1 MEEEIKPVKS
11 NPKKIRSSSKTNALG
26 EIGNTDKQ
34 TALQNLKASEL
45 QFRRL
50 FESAQDGIL
59 ILDGTSG
66 LIIEANQFI
75 IDMLGY
81 SRKELVGRS
90 LWEIG
95 AFLDIKRS
103 KKAFKEL
110 QKKRYIRYEDLPLE
124 SKDGRRREVEF
135 VSNVYPVNDH
145 KIIQC
150 NIRDISARKQS
161 ERKMAFM
168 ATHDGLTG
176 LPNRALFY
184 DRFDIAAA
192 QANRNNKKVAII
204 SSDLDKFKEI
214 NDKLGH
220 DIGDRLLIKIA
231 EKLTNILRKSDTVAR
246 MGGDE
251 FIMLV
256 PELIDHNQIAKVIQ
270 KIINEVQKQFI
281 INGYKI
287 NITISLGIVLYPDD
301 GDNIQTLIKKADKLL
316 YKAKEKG
323 RNTYEISF

>member
-1 MEEEIKPVKS
+1 MIKELKPVKGS
-11 NPKKIRSSSKTNALG
+11 LKKVRSPSKTNALSKIPDTG
-26 EIGNTDKQ
+26 KQ
-34 TALQNLKASEL
+34 IALQNLKASEL

-50 FESAQDGIL
+50 FEAAQDGIL

-75 IDMLGY
+75 MDMLGY
-81 SRKELVGRS
+81 SRKELIGRS

-103 KKAFKEL
+103 KKAFREL
-110 QKKRYIRYEDLPLE
+110 QKKSYIRYEDLPLE
-124 SKDGRRREVEF
+124 SKDGRRIEVEF
-135 VSNVYPVNDH
+135 VSNMYPVNGD
-145 KIIQC
+145 KVIQC
-150 NIRDISARKQS
+150 NIRDISVRKQS
-161 ERKMAFM
+161 ERKMTFM

-192 QANRNNKKVAII
+192 QANRNNKKMAVI

-231 EKLTNILRKSDTVAR
+231 EKLTDILRKSDTVAR

-251 FIMLV
+251 FVMLV
-256 PELIDHNQIAKVIQ
+256 TGFASNNQIVKVAQ
-270 KIINEVQKQFI
+270 KIITEIQKPFI

-301 GDNIQTLIKKADKLL
+301 GDNIHSLMKKADKLL

-323 RNTYEISF
+323 RNTYEISS

>member
-1 MEEEIKPVKS
+1 MIKELKPVKGS
-11 NPKKIRSSSKTNALG
+11 LKKVRSPSKTNALSKIPDTG
-26 EIGNTDKQ
+26 KQ
-34 TALQNLKASEL
+34 IALQNLKASEL

-50 FESAQDGIL
+50 FEAAQDGIL

-75 IDMLGY
+75 MDMLGY
-81 SRKELVGRS
+81 SRKELIGRS

-103 KKAFKEL
+103 KKAFREL
-110 QKKRYIRYEDLPLE
+110 QKKSYIRYEDLPLE
-124 SKDGRRREVEF
+124 SKDGRRIEVEF
-135 VSNVYPVNDH
+135 VSNMYPVNGD
-145 KIIQC
+145 KVIQC
-150 NIRDISARKQS
+150 NIRDISVRKQS
-161 ERKMAFM
+161 ERKMTFM

-192 QANRNNKKVAII
+192 QANRNNKKMAVI

-231 EKLTNILRKSDTVAR
+231 EKLTDILRKSDTVAR

-251 FIMLV
+251 FVMLV
-256 PELIDHNQIAKVIQ
+256 TEFTSNNQIVKVAQ
-270 KIINEVQKQFI
+270 KIITEIQKPFI

-301 GDNIQTLIKKADKLL
+301 GDNIHSLMKKADKLL

-323 RNTYEISF
+323 RNTYEISS

>member
-1 MEEEIKPVKS
+1 MKRIYKLINNSPDKT
-11 NPKKIRSSSKTNALG
+11 PSSGKAT
-26 EIGNTDKQ
+26 TQ
-34 TALQNLKASEL
+34 TAKVDANNHINIRDLKASEL

-50 FESAQDGIL
+50 FEAAQDGIL
-59 ILDGTSG
+59 ILDGASG
-66 LIIEANQFI
+66 LIVEANQFI
-75 IDMLGY
+75 TDMLGY
-81 SRKELVGRS
+81 SRKELVGRN

-124 SKDGRRREVEF
+124 SKDGKRMEVEF
-135 VSNVYPVNDH
+135 VSNVYLVND
-145 KIIQC
+145 KKVIQC

-161 ERKMAFM
+161 ERRMAFM

-184 DRFDIAAA
+184 DRFNIAAA
-192 QANRNNKKVAII
+192 QAKRNNKKVAVI
-204 SSDLDKFKEI
+204 SSDLDEFKEI
-214 NDKLGH
+214 NDRLGH

-231 EKLTNILRKSDTVAR
+231 EKLTDILRKSDTVAR

-251 FIMLV
+251 FVVLV
-256 PELIDHNQIAKVIQ
+256 PELIDHNQIVKVAQ
-270 KIINEVQKQFI
+270 KIINVVQKQFI

-316 YKAKEKG
+316 YNAKGKG

>member
-1 MEEEIKPVKS
+1 MIKELKPVKGS
-11 NPKKIRSSSKTNALG
+11 LKKVRSPSKTNALSKIPDTG
-26 EIGNTDKQ
+26 KQ
-34 TALQNLKASEL
+34 IALQNLKASEL

-50 FESAQDGIL
+50 FEAAQDGIL

-75 IDMLGY
+75 MDMLGY
-81 SRKELVGRS
+81 SRKELIGRS

-103 KKAFKEL
+103 KKAFREL
-110 QKKRYIRYEDLPLE
+110 QKKSYIRYEDLPLE
-124 SKDGRRREVEF
+124 SKDGRRIEVEF
-135 VSNVYPVNDH
+135 VSNMYPVNGD
-145 KIIQC
+145 KVIQS
-150 NIRDISARKQS
+150 NIRDISVRKQS
-161 ERKMAFM
+161 ERKMTFM

-192 QANRNNKKVAII
+192 QANRNNKKMAVI

-231 EKLTNILRKSDTVAR
+231 EKLTDILRKSDTVAR

-251 FIMLV
+251 FVMLV
-256 PELIDHNQIAKVIQ
+256 TGFASNNQIVKVAQ
-270 KIINEVQKQFI
+270 KIITEIQKPFI

-301 GDNIQTLIKKADKLL
+301 GDNIHSLMKKADKLL

-323 RNTYEISF
+323 RNTYEISS

>member
-124 SKDGRRREVEF
+124 SKDGRRMEVEF

>member
-1 MEEEIKPVKS
+1 MKRIYKS
-11 NPKKIRSSSKTNALG
+11 INNSPDKTPSS
-26 EIGNTDKQ
+26 DKATTQ
-34 TALQNLKASEL
+34 TAKVDANNNINIRNLKASEL

-50 FESAQDGIL
+50 FEAAQDGIL
-59 ILDGTSG
+59 ILDGTTG

-75 IDMLGY
+75 INMLGY
-81 SRKELVGRS
+81 PRKELIGRN

-103 KKAFKEL
+103 QKAFKEL
-110 QKKRYIRYEDLPLE
+110 QKNRYIRYEDLPLE
-124 SKDGRRREVEF
+124 SKDGRRMEVEF
-135 VSNVYPVNDH
+135 VSNVYLVND
-145 KIIQC
+145 KKVIQC
-150 NIRDISARKQS
+150 NIRDISVRKQS

-192 QANRNNKKVAII
+192 QANRNNKKVAVI
-204 SSDLDKFKEI
+204 SSDLDYFKQI

-220 DIGDRLLIKIA
+220 DIGDRLLMKIA
-231 EKLTNILRKSDTVAR
+231 ERLTNILRKSDTVAR

-251 FIMLV
+251 FVMLV
-256 PELIDHNQIAKVIQ
+256 PELIDHDQIVKVAR
-270 KIINEVQKQFI
+270 KIITEVQKQFI

-287 NITISLGIVLYPDD
+287 NITISLGIVLYPED
-301 GDNIQTLIKKADKLL
+301 GENINTLIKKADKLL
-316 YKAKEKG
+316 YKAKEKD
-323 RNTYEISF
+323 RNTYVI

>member
-1 MEEEIKPVKS
+1 MIKELKPVKGS
-11 NPKKIRSSSKTNALG
+11 LKKVRSPSKTNALSKIPDTG
-26 EIGNTDKQ
+26 KQ
-34 TALQNLKASEL
+34 IALQNLKASEL

-50 FESAQDGIL
+50 FEAAQDGIL
-59 ILDGTSG
+59 ILDGTTG

-75 IDMLGY
+75 INMLGY

-103 KKAFKEL
+103 KKAFREL

-124 SKDGRRREVEF
+124 SKDGRRMEVEF

-161 ERKMAFM
+161 ERKMAYM

-184 DRFDIAAA
+184 DRFDIATA
-192 QANRNNKKVAII
+192 QANRNNKKVAVI
-204 SSDLDKFKEI
+204 SSDLDYFKQI

-231 EKLTNILRKSDTVAR
+231 ERLTNILRKSDTVAR

-251 FIMLV
+251 FVMLV
-256 PELIDHNQIAKVIQ
+256 PDLIDHNQIVKVIQ

-281 INGYKI
+281 INSYKI
-287 NITISLGIVLYPDD
+287 NITISLGIVLYPED
-301 GDNIQTLIKKADKLL
+301 GENINTLIKKADKLL
-316 YKAKEKG
+316 YKAKEKD
-323 RNTYEISF
+323 RNTYVI

>member
-1 MEEEIKPVKS
+1 MKRIYKS
-11 NPKKIRSSSKTNALG
+11 INNSPDKTPSSGKAT
-26 EIGNTDKQ
+26 TQ
-34 TALQNLKASEL
+34 TAKVDANNHINIRDLKASEL

-50 FESAQDGIL
+50 FEAAQDGIL
-59 ILDGTSG
+59 ILDGTTG

-103 KKAFKEL
+103 KKAFREL

-124 SKDGRRREVEF
+124 SKDGRRMEVEF

-161 ERKMAFM
+161 ERKMAYM

-184 DRFDIAAA
+184 DRFDIATA
-192 QANRNNKKVAII
+192 QANRNNKKVAVI
-204 SSDLDKFKEI
+204 SSDLDYFKQI

-231 EKLTNILRKSDTVAR
+231 ERLTNILRKSDTVAR

-251 FIMLV
+251 FVMLV
-256 PELIDHNQIAKVIQ
+256 PDLIDHNQIVKVIQ

-281 INGYKI
+281 INSYKI

-301 GDNIQTLIKKADKLL
+301 GDNIQKLIKKADKLL
-316 YKAKEKG
+316 YNAKEKG

>member
-1 MEEEIKPVKS
+1 MIKELKPVKGS
-11 NPKKIRSSSKTNALG
+11 LKKVRSPSKTNALSKIPDTG
-26 EIGNTDKQ
+26 KQ
-34 TALQNLKASEL
+34 IALQNLKASEL

-50 FESAQDGIL
+50 FEAAQDGIL

-75 IDMLGY
+75 MDMLGY
-81 SRKELVGRS
+81 SRKELIGRS

-103 KKAFKEL
+103 KKAFREL
-110 QKKRYIRYEDLPLE
+110 QKKSYIRYEDLPLE
-124 SKDGRRREVEF
+124 SKDGRRIEVEF
-135 VSNVYPVNDH
+135 VSNMYPVNGD
-145 KIIQC
+145 KVIQC
-150 NIRDISARKQS
+150 NIRDISVRKQS
-161 ERKMAFM
+161 ERKMTFM

-192 QANRNNKKVAII
+192 QANRNNKKMAVI

-231 EKLTNILRKSDTVAR
+231 EKLTDILRKSDTVAR

-251 FIMLV
+251 FVMLV
-256 PELIDHNQIAKVIQ
+256 TGFASNNQIVKVAQ
-270 KIINEVQKQFI
+270 KIITEIQKPFI
-281 INGYKI
+281 ISGHKI

-301 GDNIQTLIKKADKLL
+301 GDNIHSLMKKADKLL

-323 RNTYEISF
+323 RNTYEISS